1 MSHYFQHLDFYNNAI
16 RLPEEYRNDPMGY
29 LKKFFL
35 DYHLVDLR
43 TFQDEILETCLTTDS
58 PPFDNP
64 EKRADIILLHKNIEL
79 LFEAA
84 FLILKKHEADEE
96 KRNRKDATADE

>member
-1 MSHYFQHLDFYNNAI
+1 MSHYFEHLDFYNNPV
-16 RLPEEYRNDPMGY
+16 RLPKEYRNDPIAF
-29 LKKFFL
+29 LEKFFL

-64 EKRADIILLHKNIEL
+64 EKRADIILLHKNMEL
-79 LFEAA
+79 LLEAA

-96 KRNRKDATADE
+96 KRNRKDATAVE

>member
-1 MSHYFQHLDFYNNAI
+1 MSHYFEHLDFYNNPV
-16 RLPEEYRNDPMGY
+16 RLHKEYRNDPIAF
-29 LKKFFL
+29 LEKFFL

-43 TFQDEILETCLTTDS
+43 AFQDEILENCLTTDS

-64 EKRADIILLHKNIEL
+64 EKRADIILLHKNMEL

-84 FLILKKHEADEE
+84 FLILKKHKADEE
-96 KRNRKDATADE
+96 KRNRKDAAADE